1 MSGGYEHIQ
10 IERSDAP
17 LAPALPDTV
26 ALAEQIVGIVI
37 ASKQAG
43 ANDALVS
50 EALRTFSAV
59 VCGQGNSVSV
69 LDRVMSR
76 G

>member
-17 LAPALPDTV
+17 LAPALPDTA
-26 ALAEQIVGIVI
+26 ALAEQIAGIVI